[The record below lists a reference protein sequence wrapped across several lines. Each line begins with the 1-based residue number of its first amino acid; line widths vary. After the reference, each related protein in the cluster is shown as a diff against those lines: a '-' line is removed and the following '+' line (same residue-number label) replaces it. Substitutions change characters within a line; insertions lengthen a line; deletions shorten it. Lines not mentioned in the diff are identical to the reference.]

1 MISLAQLCGELG
13 DALRPAGR
21 ADVARRQ
28 ISGVHISEL
37 DDPTPYLEGGELLL
51 TTGIP
56 VSGSAERV
64 LRYVERLVER
74 DIAAL
79 GLGLGAG
86 IDAVPPGL
94 TAACDATGL
103 ALLII
108 PAGTPFMTVSRKYWD
123 LVARGGQADLA
134 ASLGTQT
141 ALARAATRPDA
152 LISVVKALAQALGG
166 WVVYLPSTDG
176 AETIWPA
183 TAQGVVPQLRLET
196 SRLNMATT
204 YSAATFQLHGTDVV
218 EYPVLVGQQ
227 MAGFLAIGAGRKL
240 TKADRQIILT
250 VCVLLSLKAQQE
262 LEVSGTRATLG
273 AAVAKMILKGHV
285 EAGRALAVDLQMA
298 PPPDQVRL
306 LVIRPGTDGNAMPA
320 DIFAGDTAALLGTLV
335 QEEPWPGLA
344 AAVRGCVLRYLEN
357 GLAVLIL
364 DAEPPRRTP
373 AGDAVFEPPR
383 RTPAGDAVGSGSES
397 AAGPAARPVR
407 PGVSAGRA
415 GAAGSAG
422 DALPAAVLSRPM
434 SLHRAADHIA
444 ELADAA
450 RRVKAGQLAGAGSTP
465 ADRQA
470 ERWVAELRAY
480 PRADLVETVRSY
492 LRHRGQWEVTARELG
507 VHRNSLRHRI
517 AIAAKLL
524 NTDLD
529 DPDVA
534 ANLWLALRR
543 TGGSRAGSR
552 SS

>member
-1 MISLAQLCGELG
+1 MISLAQLCGEL
-13 DALRPAGR
+13 DALQPAGG
-21 ADVARRQ
+21 AEVARRQ

-56 VSGSAERV
+56 VSGSAEKV

-86 IDAVPPGL
+86 IDAVPPAL
-94 TAACDATGL
+94 TSACDDAGL

-108 PAGTPFMTVSRKYWD
+108 PAGTPFMTVSRNYWD

-152 LISVVKALAQALGG
+152 LIAVVKALAQALGG
-166 WVVYLPSTDG
+166 WVVYLTSLDG

-218 EYPVLVGQQ
+218 EYPVLVGEQ

-250 VCVLLSLKAQQE
+250 VCVLLSLKAQQD
-262 LEVSGTRATLG
+262 LEVAGTRATLG
-273 AAVAKMILKGHV
+273 AAVARMILKGHV

-298 PPPDQVRL
+298 PPPEQVRL
-306 LVIRPGTDGNAMPA
+306 LVIRPGADKTAMAADTMPA
-320 DIFAGDTAALLGTLV
+320 ETVTADMSYADTVALLGTLL

-344 AAVRGCVLRYLEN
+344 AAVRGCSLRYAEN

-364 DAEPPRRTP
+364 DAEPQRGIP
-373 AGDAVFEPPR
+373 AGAAVAE
-383 RTPAGDAVGSGSES
+383 SGSES
-397 AAGPAARPVR
+397 AVGLPVRPVR
-407 PGVSAGRA
+407 PGVSAGLTA
-415 GAAGSAG
+415 AAGSAG
-422 DALPAAVLSRPM
+422 GALPAAVLSRPM
-434 SLHRAADHIA
+434 SLHRAVDHIA

-450 RRVKAGQLAGAGSTP
+450 RRVKAGQLAGAGGTP

-534 ANLWLALRR
+534 ANLWLALRC
-543 TGGSRAGSR
+543 TGGSRAGSH